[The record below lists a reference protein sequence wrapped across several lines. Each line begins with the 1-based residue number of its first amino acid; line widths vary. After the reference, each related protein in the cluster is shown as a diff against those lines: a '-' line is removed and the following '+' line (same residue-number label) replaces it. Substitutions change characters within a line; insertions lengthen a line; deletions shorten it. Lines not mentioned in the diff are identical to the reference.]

1 VQPQGLRTFSDS
13 KDINMNLTTF
23 FSYVRRAPFGGRL
36 TQAQIDGM
44 TAILTEW
51 DRRKLLD
58 KRWLGYM
65 LATSFHESGFT
76 MQPIREMGGQKY
88 LSKYDTGK
96 LAKTLGNT
104 PQADGDGQ
112 KFAGRGLVQITGR
125 SNYRAFGIEGK
136 PDEALKMP
144 TAVRILFDGMIKGM
158 FTGKKLGD
166 YFNAATD
173 DAEGARRIVNGTD
186 KKSLIAGYH
195 KNFMDALEA
204 AQEVLPPLDVS
215 KADASADD
223 KPAGQSTTAVTTVG
237 GLFGG
242 AGLSAILGVDNVYA
256 FGIAAL
262 LIILGSLAAFM
273 FFTGR
278 WSVNRGKTL

>member
-1 VQPQGLRTFSDS
+1 
-13 KDINMNLTTF
+13 MNLTTF

-44 TAILTEW
+44 NAILMEW

-65 LATSFHESGFT
+65 LATAFHETGAK
-76 MQPIREMGGQKY
+76 MQPVREMGGEKY
-88 LSKYDTGK
+88 LRSKKYYPWVGE
-96 LAKTLGNT
+96 
-104 PQADGDGQ
+104 
-112 KFAGRGLVQITGR
+112 GLVQVTWEENHR
-125 SNYRAFGIEGK
+125 KFGATK
-136 PDEALKMP
+136 PGQLLTMP
-144 TAVRILFDGMIKGM
+144 IAIKALFDGMIKGM

-166 YFNAATD
+166 YFNAAKD
-173 DAEGARRIVNGTD
+173 DPEGARRIVNGTD

-215 KADASADD
+215 KADANADD
-223 KPAGQSTTAVTTVG
+223 KPAGKSTTAVTTVG

-242 AGLSAILGVDNVYA
+242 AGLSAVLGIDNPYA

-262 LIILGSLAAFM
+262 LIILGALAAFM

-278 WSVNRGKTL
+278 WQINRGKAL